1 MIYHFAAPEH
11 HLEDIAKAQA
21 RLITAIPIAEG
32 KGLSEMIAENLKSM
46 ANVEAVIIDRWQ
58 LRDTDQQLLD
68 AVQMLINI
76 GFEAELLVIIDD
88 AEIEET
94 VHLMEGYTILNQ
106 AHRDIT
112 EELTLFIS
120 GEKLKEEAKNIW
132 IGVASAKSGA
142 GSTTLA
148 MQLAMLLASVEPN
161 TCYIEADGS
170 GQLEQTAQWYNMQ
183 PMEGGYQYRGA
194 SFVTNAMNED
204 MLYNVIDFGQLSG
217 RKLKMYNECQVK
229 ILVADAKPYG
239 LSNLENTMRLR
250 DEIEGRLEICLNFA
264 SEDGE
269 EREKILE
276 RVASFSGYCRL
287 HMNRLN
293 PDFFSVTDNLSVLK
307 RLVCGIIE
315 FPEPKEKTLQRLPA
329 VKEIGKV
336 SFDKI
341 ARYKKQLA
349 TVGVTCMIL
358 VLLVTGVHGVT
369 AKHREADGEEASAHS
384 AKLPPVGIPEKF
396 IKVPEQAEQI
406 TEAPTTEAVTE
417 IPTEQPVEVS
427 PEEVPTDAQMEQP
440 DTAQP
445 AEQPEAEAPVPE
457 DPATETTTEVP
468 ESTEATTESAKKK
481 KKKKKTT
488 TEEATTETPPATEA
502 AAPDIRKYD
511 KDILS
516 GSEVK
521 KIIKNY
527 GKYYAIIVE
536 TRNNGTGSYGLAGN
550 SSKDII
556 DSKVSFY
563 ASLMYSGSDVS
574 GLYLLQQ

>member
-11 HLEDIAKAQA
+11 HLEEIAKAQA
-21 RLITAIPIAEG
+21 RLITVIPLAEG

-46 ANVEAVIIDRWQ
+46 ANVEAVMIDRWQ
-58 LRDTDQQLLD
+58 LPDTDQEFSD
-68 AVQMLINI
+68 AIQMLIGI
-76 GFEAELLVIIDD
+76 GFEAELLVIIND
-88 AEIEET
+88 AEVEET
-94 VHLMEGYTILNQ
+94 IQLMEGYTILNQ

-120 GEKLKEEAKNIW
+120 GEKLKEEVKNIW

-170 GQLEQTAQWYNMQ
+170 GQLEQTAQWYDMQ
-183 PMEGGYQYRGA
+183 PMEGGYQYRGV

-217 RKLKMYNECQVK
+217 RKLKMFNACQVK
-229 ILVADAKPYG
+229 VLVADAKPCG
-239 LSNLENTMRLR
+239 LRNLENTLRLK
-250 DEIEGRLEICLNFA
+250 DEIEGRLDICLNFA
-264 SEDGE
+264 GDDEE
-269 EREKILE
+269 EREKILNK
-276 RVASFSGYCRL
+276 VASFSGYCRL
-287 HMNRLN
+287 HMNKLN
-293 PDFFSVTDNLSVLK
+293 PDFFSVTENLPVLK
-307 RLVCGIIE
+307 LLVCGIIE
-315 FPEPKEKTLQRLPA
+315 LPEPKEKTVQRLPA
-329 VKEIGKV
+329 EIKEIGKV

-341 ARYKKQLA
+341 ARYKKPLA
-349 TVGVTCMIL
+349 VVGVACIIL

-369 AKHREADGEEASAHS
+369 AKYREADAEEAGAHS

-396 IKVPEQAEQI
+396 IKIPETTTQEADVPPI
-406 TEAPTTEAVTE
+406 EAVTE
-417 IPTEQPVEVS
+417 IPKEQPVEAPPTEVS
-427 PEEVPTDAQMEQP
+427 ADTQMEPP

-445 AEQPEAEAPVPE
+445 AEQPVPEEAVTETVTEAPVSE
-457 DPATETTTEVP
+457 AP
-468 ESTEATTESAKKK
+468 ESTEATTEASKKKK

-488 TEEATTETPPATEA
+488 GDATTEMSSTEA
-502 AAPDIRKYD
+502 AAPDISKYD

-536 TRNNGTGSYGLAGN
+536 TRSNGTGSYGLAGN

-563 ASLMYSGSDVS
+563 ASLMYSGSAVS